1 MSDQQSPGL
10 RGSTVVALVLAQV
23 GLHGCLNGVRMSIPL
38 QAVGQGYSPGLI
50 GLLMAL
56 FAVFPVLFALPA
68 GRLADRRGYHFP
80 VRIALS
86 LCCVGAV
93 VASLSQHVWGLGLA
107 AALTGLGSAVG
118 MITLQRTGGRLA
130 RDPVQ
135 RLRIFSWIA
144 LAPSIA
150 QFLGPMIAGTLI
162 DHVGFQA
169 AFWAMALLPL
179 ITLTASFWVPDEH
192 KPQGAAASSS
202 DKPSSKGPAWDL
214 LKEPD
219 FRRLLFINWLIAATW
234 DAHSFALPIL
244 GHQRGLSA
252 TMIGTVLATYA
263 ITSAS
268 VRALLPMLAH
278 RISQR
283 QMVAGALGMTAVM
296 FATYPLLSSAW
307 AMAACAGIL
316 GLGLGAIQPGVMSL
330 IHQVTPHERHG
341 EALGLRSTLIHGST
355 LVMPL
360 VFGGLGG
367 AMGIGMVFWLTSAA
381 QVLGAKLASGLREQ
395 APQAER
401 QA

>member
-1 MSDQQSPGL
+1 MPETQPIGL
-10 RGSTVVALVLAQV
+10 RGSTVVALVVAQV

-80 VRIALS
+80 VRIGLG
-86 LCCVGAV
+86 LCCAGAV
-93 VASLSQHVWGLGLA
+93 VAALSHDVWGFGVA

-144 LAPSIA
+144 LAPSFA

-162 DHVGFQA
+162 DHMGFQA
-169 AFWAMALLPL
+169 AFLAMALLPL
-179 ITLTASFWVPDEH
+179 LTLSASFFVPVEH
-192 KPQGAAASSS
+192 RPAVASATATAQ
-202 DKPSSKGPAWDL
+202 PASKAPAWDL

-244 GHQRGLSA
+244 GHERGLSA
-252 TMIGTVLATYA
+252 TMIGTILASYA
-263 ITSAS
+263 TTSAC
-268 VRALLPMLAH
+268 VRALLPLLAH

-283 QMVAGALGMTAVM
+283 QMVAGALGMTAMM
-296 FATYPLLSSAW
+296 FAVYPVLSSAW
-307 AMAACAGIL
+307 AMAVCAGIL

-330 IHQVTPHERHG
+330 IHQVTPSDRHG

-360 VFGGLGG
+360 IFGALGG
-367 AMGIGMVFWLTSAA
+367 GFGIAMVFWLTSAA
-381 QVLGAKLASGLREQ
+381 QVVGARLASTLHEKPSEPAR
-395 APQAER
+395 R
-401 QA
+401 T